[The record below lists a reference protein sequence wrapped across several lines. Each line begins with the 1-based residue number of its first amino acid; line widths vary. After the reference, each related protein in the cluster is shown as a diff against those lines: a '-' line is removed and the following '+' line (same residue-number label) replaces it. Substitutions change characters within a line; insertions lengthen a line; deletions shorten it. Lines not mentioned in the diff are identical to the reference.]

1 MKLYRL
7 EKQHFRR
14 ISRQGG
20 FTLLEIIVVVAIIG
34 ILAAI
39 IAPRFLGRVDD
50 ANRESARIQMRNLE
64 TALKLYKVDNHV
76 YPTTGQGL
84 EALINIPSTGAVPK
98 NYRKGGYLAQSK
110 VPEDPWRN
118 PYIYISPGSH
128 GDFDIISLGADGL
141 EGGEGNNADIKNWD
155 L

>member
-1 MKLYRL
+1 MEHYRL
-7 EKQHFRR
+7 GKRYIAG

-64 TALKLYKVDNHV
+64 TALRLYKVDNHI
-76 YPTTGQGL
+76 YPTTEQGL
-84 EALINIPSTGAVPK
+84 EALISVPTTGSVPK
-98 NYRKGGYLAQSK
+98 NYRTGGYMAQSK
-110 VPEDPWRN
+110 VPLDPWRN

-141 EGGEGNNADIKNWD
+141 EGGDGNNADIKNWD